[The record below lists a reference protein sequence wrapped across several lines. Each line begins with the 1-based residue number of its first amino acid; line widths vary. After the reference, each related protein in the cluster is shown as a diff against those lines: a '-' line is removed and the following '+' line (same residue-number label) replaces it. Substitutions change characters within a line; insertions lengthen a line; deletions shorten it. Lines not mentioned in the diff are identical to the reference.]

1 MTNRFAEM
9 DCFVLA
15 GGERNAERDFEPVGE
30 VTRLEQVYRRYA
42 AVFENVFLVLKKD
55 QAKERYLNYPHVC
68 GDHWERAPVIGLRT
82 ALEQARSEAVFIGN
96 SGITDFPLHLVVD
109 LVKSYNGELFL
120 GYCDSSRP
128 DRHQPWFGVFSKRL
142 IQRLAD
148 TGVRSLNLAELLGRV
163 GRIVPLPPDIP
174 AEWVGLA

>member
-15 GGERNAERDFEPVGE
+15 RCERNADRDFEPVGE

-55 QAKERYLNYPHVC
+55 QAIERYLNYPHVLDDNS
-68 GDHWERAPVIGLRT
+68 GRAPVIGLRT
-82 ALEQARSEAVFIGN
+82 ALEEARSEAVFIGN
-96 SGITDFPLHLVVD
+96 SGITDFPLHVVVD
-109 LVKSYNGELFL
+109 LVKNYNGELFL
-120 GYCDSSRP
+120 GYCDASRP

-142 IQRLAD
+142 IQRLTD
-148 TGVRSLNLAELLGRV
+148 TGVKSLSLSELLSRV
-163 GRIVPLPPDIP
+163 GRILPLPPDIP
-174 AEWVGLA
+174 AECLGLA